1 MKKIYHLI
9 FSLLMTAGFLVL
21 TSIPLYAGGTQ
32 DMVEEK
38 EMSSQSPKGPTLA
51 ALPPGVEPGMYK
63 KPSEEELRKNLSE
76 DQYDITQEEGTER
89 PFMNEYFENHKD
101 GIYVDI
107 VSGEP
112 LFSST
117 DKYDSGTGWPSFTKP
132 IHEGNVKNLSD
143 DSFGMTRTE
152 VRSFYGDSHLGHV
165 FPDGPA
171 PTGLRYCI
179 NSASLRFIPL
189 EEMTREGY
197 GEYLSLFKDSMET
210 AVLAGGCFWGVEAVF
225 ESLEGVVD
233 VRSGYAGGM
242 EGNAR
247 YNRVSSG
254 TTKHAESVEIV
265 FDPREIQYRTLLEVF
280 FLVAHDPTQFN
291 YQGPDHGTQYRS
303 AVFYNSPEQKK
314 AAKEMIA
321 QLETQMVYTDEIVTE
336 VTELEAFYPAEE
348 YHQDFMRLNPD
359 HPYIQYWDVPKIEHL
374 NKAYPDLLVQDM

>member
-1 MKKIYHLI
+1 
-9 FSLLMTAGFLVL
+9 MTGGFLML
-21 TSIPLYAGGTQ
+21 TSLPIHAGGTQ
-32 DMVEEK
+32 ENQNSGTME
-38 EMSSQSPKGPTLA
+38 SSGSGTGPVLP
-51 ALPPGVEPGMYK
+51 ALPPGVEPGEYI
-63 KPSEEELRKNLSE
+63 KPSEAELKKALSE
-76 DQYDITQEEGTER
+76 DQYYITQEEGTER
-89 PFMNEYFENHKD
+89 PFMNEYWENHEE

-117 DKYDSGTGWPSFTKP
+117 DKYDSGTGWPSFTRP

-143 DSFGMTRTE
+143 DSFGMTRIE

-189 EEMTREGY
+189 EEMAREGY
-197 GEYLSLFKDSMET
+197 GEYLSLFSDSMET
-210 AVLAGGCFWGVEAVF
+210 AVLAGGCFWGVEAVY
-225 ESLEGVVD
+225 ESLKGVID
-233 VRSGYAGGM
+233 VRSGYSGGR
-242 EGNAR
+242 EETAK

-265 FDPREIQYRTLLEVF
+265 FDPRKIQYRTLLEVF
-280 FLVAHDPTQFN
+280 FLVAHDPTQLN
-291 YQGPDHGTQYRS
+291 YQGPDHGPQYRS
-303 AVFYNSPEQKK
+303 AVFYNSPEQEKT
-314 AAKEMIA
+314 AREMIA
-321 QLETQMVYTDEIVTE
+321 QLENRKVYADDIVTQ

-374 NKAYPDLLVQDM
+374 NQAYPVAPREKNKEILR